1 MAVLKYRGSGGTIQT
16 LLDVTGTLA
25 RIGAL
30 ETKTNNLQTTVNTL
44 NASSGWKRLSKNCW
58 YKKVG
63 LWCTVQ
69 CDYISLSASTW
80 KTLGTLPAGYR
91 PVITGL
97 TDKFKVV
104 SGAAFHRGEN
114 NIGLIEIDGSGV
126 VSMYATVAS
135 DYWSAN
141 SGCAA
146 GAGERLGGQD
156 GIVRAGDIGDMEIR
170 EALRRHLR
178 LRGPADAHGQHR
190 EHIFGEHLLRRL
202 RRRLVP
208 QRAVHRSAGRSRDD
222 SIGTSDRVGR
232 DGLELEAVNVV
243 NADGAPAVGRPGD
256 EHIRHGLLPRGRSL
270 EVALT
275 FRAPPLLRFPET
287 LGRERE
293 WRS

>member
-1 MAVLKYRGSGGTIQT
+1 MAKLKYRKGSEIFEIFDTDDIK
-16 LLDVTGTLA
+16 A
-25 RIGAL
+25 
-30 ETKTNNLQTTVNTL
+30 LQTKVDEVPRLPTFGST
-44 NASSGWKRLSKNCW
+44 SGNWPFGVVYWNVSADKKRLSLH
-58 YKKVG
+58 G
-63 LWCTVQ
+63 
-69 CDYISLSASTW
+69 
-80 KTLGTLPAGYR
+80 
-91 PVITGL
+91 
-97 TDKFKVV
+97 
-104 SGAAFHRGEN
+104 
-114 NIGLIEIDGSGV
+114 NIYFDSCGD
-126 VSMYATVAS
+126 A
-135 DYWSAN
+135 WSAMKAIPGGASNEWGLQVATPLGAQSKALWIPAVGFSTTN
-141 SGCAA
+141 STISA
-146 GAGERLGGQD
+146 QN
-156 GIVRAGDIGDMEIR
+156 IGDMEIR

-178 LRGPADAHGQHR
+178 LRGPADAHGRHR